1 MMWGYQPAPQ
11 MIYNPN
17 PTSDMVSKNCAF
29 QSDGQDG
36 KETYFQCHFKCGLAF
51 DLNER
56 DTLDVAPSNRKYQG
70 DDRSS
75 ISNQPLAPI
84 EKRSPPLPPPPSP
97 PSLPLPPFSPL
108 FLSPS
113 SLSSIPSFIFLF
125 LLLLLFLLFL
135 LLHILFLLLLL
146 YHHCKKHTLSFR
158 TSQLTKDPRTPLPAD
173 KDGVLLDGTH
183 TIINPNPD
191 NNANATKDPHSCWTK
206 PAGHAVAMDRDD
218 FAPGLCQICMTQW
231 GFGPV
236 PQYQL

>member
-1 MMWGYQPAPQ
+1 MPAIELGPGTSEGKDRIFVAAGDFLIISVSPSASSFVASAVSMMWGYQPAPQ

-17 PTSDMVSKNCAF
+17 PTSDMVSKDCAF
-29 QSDGQDG
+29 QSDDQDG

-56 DTLDVAPSNRKYQG
+56 DTLDLAPSNRKYQG

-75 ISNQPLAPI
+75 ISNH
-84 EKRSPPLPPPPSP
+84 
-97 PSLPLPPFSPL
+97 
-108 FLSPS
+108 
-113 SLSSIPSFIFLF
+113 
-125 LLLLLFLLFL
+125 
-135 LLHILFLLLLL
+135 LLH
-146 YHHCKKHTLSFR
+146 HHCRKHTLSFT
-158 TSQLTKDPRTPLPAD
+158 TSQLTKDPRIPLPAE

-206 PAGHAVAMDRDD
+206 PAGHAVPMDRDD

-231 GFGPV
+231 GFGPR
-236 PQYQL
+236 PPLLK